1 MMLQN
6 ELRIAYI
13 FECLYENYLTVYPT
27 LKDLKLAIC
36 DLLDNSGS
44 VEDMSIS
51 VCIIDSDV
59 DIDFDRSQSCAAV
72 NKEMTFAIAHWIS
85 ANKFMVEGQ
94 EDIFRVFSSK
104 YLYINKEDVYC
115 NPDEIDPENVVLRTN
130 V

>member
-1 MMLQN
+1 MTLQN

-59 DIDFDRSQSCAAV
+59 DIDFNRSQSCAAA
-72 NKEMTFAIAHWIS
+72 NKEITFAIAHWIS
-85 ANKFMVEGQ
+85 ANKFIVEGQ

-104 YLYINKEDVYC
+104 YLYTNKEDVYC
-115 NPDEIDPENVVLRTN
+115 NPDEIDPEDVVLRTS